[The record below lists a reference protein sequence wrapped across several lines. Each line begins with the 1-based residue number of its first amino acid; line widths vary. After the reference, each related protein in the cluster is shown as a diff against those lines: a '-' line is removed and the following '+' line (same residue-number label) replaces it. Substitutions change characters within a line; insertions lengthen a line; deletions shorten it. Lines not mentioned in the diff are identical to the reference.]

1 MKSFTNNENEIS
13 DKNYNTC
20 LILRLNYFMNISIK
34 LHNALNNDLNNKK
47 SEYKIE
53 KNADGFIIAYKNNRA
68 VHSKY
73 NIENECRRA
82 LEKINKNKNLLI
94 IYGYGLG
101 YIIKYLIENIENYFD
116 KKILE
121 SLKIIVVVEDD
132 YLFKYSYYN
141 IFNTNKKNI
150 FFIHTEDNIDYIN
163 KIVDYKNI
171 NGVSL
176 VLLPSLTK
184 EEKDKANKFYEEILN
199 NIEKEFSNI
208 WTNLYFENI
217 WTKNIILNSE
227 YINKSSD
234 ISVFKN
240 AFNGFNALLI
250 CPGPTL
256 INYIEKIK
264 THRKNLIIICVDT
277 SYSVLCK
284 NGIIPDFI
292 ITVDGGFFNSL
303 DFVCENKKFPYL
315 VMDIACHKIIPKIIY
330 DRTKIIRFT
339 STDNLGIVEYLKK
352 FTDLSSL
359 TTSSTVATTMIDF
372 AYYTNFDK
380 VLLIGFDNSYPY
392 YQRHI
397 KHALS
402 YEYMINKTSKLKTM
416 ESYYFDAIKN
426 NSNVNVYPPTEF
438 IFENQIEYFKELKN
452 KYSKMCIGRIKSDAI
467 DINSF
472 KEDIIENFL
481 EDKARE
487 KVLNI
492 AEKLYKIDKKGYIKK
507 AYIELKNILE
517 EFRNI
522 LINYK
527 KNNYNEI
534 INIIEKYKEKAP
546 ILKNILSA
554 VIIMSEKVEADIK
567 KRLDFLISESLKNVN
582 YFLTRINIIIDR
594 L

>member
-1 MKSFTNNENEIS
+1 
-13 DKNYNTC
+13 
-20 LILRLNYFMNISIK
+20 MNISIK
-34 LHNALNNDLNNKK
+34 LHNVLNNIENNKNG
-47 SEYKIE
+47 EYKIE
-53 KNADGFIIAYKNNRA
+53 KNKDGLIIAYKNNRA

-73 NIENECRRA
+73 NIENECKRA
-82 LEKINKNKNLLI
+82 LEKINKNKNLLV

-101 YIIKYLIENIENYFD
+101 YIIKYLLENIENYFN
-116 KKILE
+116 KKTLE
-121 SLKIIVVVEDD
+121 SLKIIAVVEDN

-141 IFNTNKKNI
+141 IFNTDKKNI
-150 FFIHTEDNIDYIN
+150 FFIHKEDNIDYVN
-163 KIVDYKNI
+163 KIIDYKTV
-171 NGVSL
+171 NGVNL
-176 VLLPSLTK
+176 ILLPSLSK
-184 EEKDKANKFYEEILN
+184 EEKDKADKFYKEILN

-208 WTNLYFENI
+208 FTDMYFENI
-217 WTKNIILNSE
+217 WTKNIIFNCE
-227 YINKSSD
+227 YIESSSD

-240 AFNGFNALLI
+240 AFKGFKALLI

-256 INYIEKIK
+256 INSIEKIK
-264 THRKNLIIICVDT
+264 INRENIIIICVDT

-303 DFVCENKKFPYL
+303 DFVCENKNFPYL
-315 VMDIACHKIIPKIIY
+315 ITDIACNKIIPKIIY

-339 STDNLGIVEYLKK
+339 SNSNLGIIEYLKK
-352 FTDLSSL
+352 FIDLYPL
-359 TTSSTVATTMIDF
+359 ITSSTVATTMIDF
-372 AYYTNFDK
+372 AYYTGFDK

-416 ESYYFDAIKN
+416 ESYYFEAIKN
-426 NSNVNVYPPTEF
+426 NSNISVYPPTEF
-438 IFENQIEYFKELKN
+438 IFESQIEYFKQIKD
-452 KYSKMCIGRIKSDAI
+452 KYKEMFIGRIKSDAVEI
-467 DINSF
+467 DYF

-492 AEKLYKIDKKGYIKK
+492 ANKLYKTNENCNIKE

-522 LINYK
+522 LINYD
-527 KNNYNEI
+527 KNDYNEI
-534 INIIEKYKEKAP
+534 INIIENYKEKAP

-554 VIIMSEKVEADIK
+554 AIIMSERGENDIK
-567 KRLDFLISESLKNVN
+567 KKADFLLSESLRNVN
-582 YFLTRINIIIDR
+582 YFLTRINIIIKR

>member
-1 MKSFTNNENEIS
+1 
-13 DKNYNTC
+13 
-20 LILRLNYFMNISIK
+20 MNISVK

-73 NIENECRRA
+73 NIENECKRA

-116 KKILE
+116 KKKLE

-141 IFNTNKKNI
+141 IFNTDKKNI

-217 WTKNIILNSE
+217 WTKNIILNSK

-303 DFVCENKKFPYL
+303 DFVCENKKIPYL
-315 VMDIACHKIIPKIIY
+315 VMDIACNNIIPKIIY

-339 STDNLGIVEYLKK
+339 STDNLGIIEYLKK
-352 FTDLSSL
+352 FSDISSL

-438 IFENQIEYFKELKN
+438 IFENQIEYFKELEN
-452 KYSKMCIGRIKSDAI
+452 KYSKMFIGRIKSDAI

-492 AEKLYKIDKKGYIKK
+492 SEKLYKIDEKIDIKK

-527 KNNYNEI
+527 KNDYNEI

-554 VIIMSEKVEADIK
+554 VIIMSERGKDDIK
-567 KRLDFLISESLKNVN
+567 KRLYFLISESLKNVN

>member
-1 MKSFTNNENEIS
+1 
-13 DKNYNTC
+13 
-20 LILRLNYFMNISIK
+20 MNISVK

-53 KNADGFIIAYKNNRA
+53 KNTDGFIIAYKNNRA

-73 NIENECRRA
+73 NIENECKRA
-82 LEKINKNKNLLI
+82 LEKINKNENLLI

-141 IFNTNKKNI
+141 IFNTDKKNI
-150 FFIHTEDNIDYIN
+150 FFIHTEDNVDYIN

-184 EEKDKANKFYEEILN
+184 EEKYKANKFYEEILN

-315 VMDIACHKIIPKIIY
+315 VMDIACNKIIPKIIY

-352 FTDLSSL
+352 FIDLSSL

-416 ESYYFDAIKN
+416 ESYYFDSIKN
-426 NSNVNVYPPTEF
+426 NSNINVYPPTEF

-452 KYSKMCIGRIKSDAI
+452 KYLKMFIGRIKSDAI

-492 AEKLYKIDKKGYIKK
+492 AEKLYKMDKKCDIKK

-527 KNNYNEI
+527 KNDYNEI

-554 VIIMSEKVEADIK
+554 VIIMSERVEADIK
-567 KRLDFLISESLKNVN
+567 KRLDFLISESLKNIN
-582 YFLTRINIIIDR
+582 YFLTRISIIIDR

>member
-1 MKSFTNNENEIS
+1 
-13 DKNYNTC
+13 
-20 LILRLNYFMNISIK
+20 MNISVK

-94 IYGYGLG
+94 IYGYGFG

-141 IFNTNKKNI
+141 IFNTDKKNI
-150 FFIHTEDNIDYIN
+150 FFIHAEDNIDYIN

-176 VLLPSLTK
+176 VLLSSLTK

-452 KYSKMCIGRIKSDAI
+452 KYSKMFIGRIKSDAI

-492 AEKLYKIDKKGYIKK
+492 AEKLYKIDKRSGIKK

>member
-1 MKSFTNNENEIS
+1 
-13 DKNYNTC
+13 
-20 LILRLNYFMNISIK
+20 MNISVK
-34 LHNALNNDLNNKK
+34 LHNALNNDLNKK

-53 KNADGFIIAYKNNRA
+53 KNTDGFIIAYKNNRA

-141 IFNTNKKNI
+141 IFNTDKKNI
-150 FFIHTEDNIDYIN
+150 FFIHAEDNIDYIN

-199 NIEKEFSNI
+199 NIEKAFSNI

-240 AFNGFNALLI
+240 AFKGFNALLI

-315 VMDIACHKIIPKIIY
+315 VMDIACNKIIPKIIY

-339 STDNLGIVEYLKK
+339 STDNLGIIEYLKK

-372 AYYTNFDK
+372 SYYTNFDK

-426 NSNVNVYPPTEF
+426 NSNINVYPPTEF

-452 KYSKMCIGRIKSDAI
+452 KYSKMFIGIIKSDAI

-492 AEKLYKIDKKGYIKK
+492 AEKLYKIDKKDDIKK

-527 KNNYNEI
+527 KNDYNEI

-554 VIIMSEKVEADIK
+554 IIIMSERGKDDIK
-567 KRLDFLISESLKNVN
+567 KRLDFLISESLKNIN
-582 YFLTRINIIIDR
+582 YFLTRISIIIDR

>member
-1 MKSFTNNENEIS
+1 
-13 DKNYNTC
+13 
-20 LILRLNYFMNISIK
+20 MNISVK

-141 IFNTNKKNI
+141 IFNTDKKNI
-150 FFIHTEDNIDYIN
+150 FFIHAEDNIDYIN

-199 NIEKEFSNI
+199 NIEKAFSNI

-240 AFNGFNALLI
+240 AFKGFNALLI

-315 VMDIACHKIIPKIIY
+315 VMDIACNKIIPKIIY

-339 STDNLGIVEYLKK
+339 STENLGIIEYLKK

-372 AYYTNFDK
+372 AYYTNFEK

-426 NSNVNVYPPTEF
+426 NSNINVYPPTEF

-452 KYSKMCIGRIKSDAI
+452 KYSKMFIGIIKSDAI

-492 AEKLYKIDKKGYIKK
+492 AEKLYKIDKKDDIKK

-527 KNNYNEI
+527 KNDYNEI

-554 VIIMSEKVEADIK
+554 IIIMSERGKDDIK
-567 KRLDFLISESLKNVN
+567 KRLDFLLSESLKNVN

>member
-1 MKSFTNNENEIS
+1 
-13 DKNYNTC
+13 
-20 LILRLNYFMNISIK
+20 MNISVK

-53 KNADGFIIAYKNNRA
+53 KNVDGFIIAYKNNRA

-73 NIENECRRA
+73 NIENECKRA
-82 LEKINKNKNLLI
+82 LEKINKNKNLII

-141 IFNTNKKNI
+141 IFNTDKKNI
-150 FFIHTEDNIDYIN
+150 FFIHAEDNIDYIN

-176 VLLPSLTK
+176 VLLSSLTK

-240 AFNGFNALLI
+240 AFKGFNALLI

-303 DFVCENKKFPYL
+303 DFVCENKQFPYL
-315 VMDIACHKIIPKIIY
+315 VMDIACNKIIPKIIY

-339 STDNLGIVEYLKK
+339 STDNLGIIEYLKK

-426 NSNVNVYPPTEF
+426 NSNINVYPPTEF

-452 KYSKMCIGRIKSDAI
+452 IYSKMFIGRIKSDAI

-492 AEKLYKIDKKGYIKK
+492 AEKLYKIDEKIDIKK

-527 KNNYNEI
+527 KNDYNEI
-534 INIIEKYKEKAP
+534 INIIEKYEEKAP

-554 VIIMSEKVEADIK
+554 VIIMSERGKDDIK
-567 KRLDFLISESLKNVN
+567 KRLDFLISESLKNIN

>member
-1 MKSFTNNENEIS
+1 
-13 DKNYNTC
+13 
-20 LILRLNYFMNISIK
+20 MNISVK
-34 LHNALNNDLNNKK
+34 LHSALNNDFNNKK

-53 KNADGFIIAYKNNRA
+53 KNTDGFIIAYKNNRA

-73 NIENECRRA
+73 NIENECKRT

-101 YIIKYLIENIENYFD
+101 YIIKYLIENIKNYFD

-141 IFNTNKKNI
+141 IFNTDKKNI
-150 FFIHTEDNIDYIN
+150 FFIYAEDNIDYIN

-234 ISVFKN
+234 ISIFKN

-315 VMDIACHKIIPKIIY
+315 VMDIACNKIIPKIIY

-339 STDNLGIVEYLKK
+339 STDNLGIIEYLKK

-402 YEYMINKTSKLKTM
+402 YEYMINKTRKLKTM
-416 ESYYFDAIKN
+416 ESYYFEAIKN
-426 NSNVNVYPPTEF
+426 NSNINVYPPTEF

-452 KYSKMCIGRIKSDAI
+452 KYLKMFIGRIKSDAI

-492 AEKLYKIDKKGYIKK
+492 AEKLYKMDKKCDIKK

-527 KNNYNEI
+527 KNDYNEI

-554 VIIMSEKVEADIK
+554 VIIMSERVEADIK
-567 KRLDFLISESLKNVN
+567 KRLDFLISESLKNIN
-582 YFLTRINIIIDR
+582 YFLTRISIIIDR

>member
-1 MKSFTNNENEIS
+1 
-13 DKNYNTC
+13 
-20 LILRLNYFMNISIK
+20 MNISVK

-82 LEKINKNKNLLI
+82 LERINKNKNLLI

-141 IFNTNKKNI
+141 IFNTDKKNI
-150 FFIHTEDNIDYIN
+150 FFIHTEDNVDYIN

-184 EEKDKANKFYEEILN
+184 EEKYKANKFYEEILN

-315 VMDIACHKIIPKIIY
+315 VMDIACNKIIPKIIY

-352 FTDLSSL
+352 FTDISSL

-416 ESYYFDAIKN
+416 ESYYFDSIKN
-426 NSNVNVYPPTEF
+426 NSNINVYPPTEF

-452 KYSKMCIGRIKSDAI
+452 KYLKMFIGRIKSDAI

-492 AEKLYKIDKKGYIKK
+492 AEKLYKMDKKCDIKK

-527 KNNYNEI
+527 KNDYNEI

-554 VIIMSEKVEADIK
+554 VIIMSERVEADIK
-567 KRLDFLISESLKNVN
+567 KRLDFLISESLKNIN
-582 YFLTRINIIIDR
+582 YFLTRISIIIDR

>member
-1 MKSFTNNENEIS
+1 
-13 DKNYNTC
+13 
-20 LILRLNYFMNISIK
+20 MNISVK
-34 LHNALNNDLNNKK
+34 LHNALNKDFNNKK

-116 KKILE
+116 KKNLE

>member
-1 MKSFTNNENEIS
+1 
-13 DKNYNTC
+13 
-20 LILRLNYFMNISIK
+20 MNISVK

-53 KNADGFIIAYKNNRA
+53 KNAYGFIIAYKNNRA

-73 NIENECRRA
+73 NIENECKRA

-94 IYGYGLG
+94 VYGYGLG

-141 IFNTNKKNI
+141 IFNTDKKNI
-150 FFIHTEDNIDYIN
+150 FFIHAEDNIDYIN

-176 VLLPSLTK
+176 VFLSSLTK

-240 AFNGFNALLI
+240 AFKGFNALLI

-303 DFVCENKKFPYL
+303 DFVCENKKFSYL
-315 VMDIACHKIIPKIIY
+315 VMDIACNKIIPKIIY

-339 STDNLGIVEYLKK
+339 STDNLGIIEYLKK
-352 FTDLSSL
+352 FTDISSL

-426 NSNVNVYPPTEF
+426 NSNINVYPPTEF

-492 AEKLYKIDKKGYIKK
+492 AEKLYKIDKKDDIKK
-507 AYIELKNILE
+507 DYIELKNILE

-527 KNNYNEI
+527 KNDYNEI

-554 VIIMSEKVEADIK
+554 VIIMSERVEDDIK
-567 KRLDFLISESLKNVN
+567 KRLDFLISESLKNIN

>member
-1 MKSFTNNENEIS
+1 
-13 DKNYNTC
+13 
-20 LILRLNYFMNISIK
+20 MNISVK

-73 NIENECRRA
+73 NIENECKRA

-141 IFNTNKKNI
+141 IFNTDKKNI
-150 FFIHTEDNIDYIN
+150 FFIYAEDNIDYIN

-171 NGVSL
+171 NGVSF

-217 WTKNIILNSE
+217 WAKNIILNSE

-240 AFNGFNALLI
+240 AFKGFKALLI

-315 VMDIACHKIIPKIIY
+315 VMDIACNKIIPKIIY
-330 DRTKIIRFT
+330 DITKIIRFT
-339 STDNLGIVEYLKK
+339 STDNLGIIEYLKK

-359 TTSSTVATTMIDF
+359 TTSSTVATTMINF

-426 NSNVNVYPPTEF
+426 NSNINVYPPTEF

-452 KYSKMCIGRIKSDAI
+452 KYLKMFIGRIKSDAI

-487 KVLNI
+487 KFLSI
-492 AEKLYKIDKKGYIKK
+492 AEKLYKIDKKDDIKK

-527 KNNYNEI
+527 KNDYNEI

-554 VIIMSEKVEADIK
+554 VIIMSEKGKYDIK

>member
-1 MKSFTNNENEIS
+1 
-13 DKNYNTC
+13 
-20 LILRLNYFMNISIK
+20 MNISIK

-141 IFNTNKKNI
+141 IFNTDKKNI
-150 FFIHTEDNIDYIN
+150 FFIYAEDNIDYIN

-176 VLLPSLTK
+176 VLLSSLTK

-199 NIEKEFSNI
+199 NIEKAFSNI

-315 VMDIACHKIIPKIIY
+315 VMDIACNKIIPKIIY

-339 STDNLGIVEYLKK
+339 STDNLGIIEYLKK

-426 NSNVNVYPPTEF
+426 NSNINVYPPTEF

-452 KYSKMCIGRIKSDAI
+452 IYSKMFIGRIKSDAI

-492 AEKLYKIDKKGYIKK
+492 AEKLYKIDEKIDIKK

-527 KNNYNEI
+527 KNDYNEI
-534 INIIEKYKEKAP
+534 INIIEKYEEKAP

-554 VIIMSEKVEADIK
+554 VIIMSERGKDDIK
-567 KRLDFLISESLKNVN
+567 KRLDFLISESLKNIN

>member
-1 MKSFTNNENEIS
+1 
-13 DKNYNTC
+13 
-20 LILRLNYFMNISIK
+20 MNISVK

-73 NIENECRRA
+73 NIENECKRA

-132 YLFKYSYYN
+132 YLFKYSFYN
-141 IFNTNKKNI
+141 IFNTDKKNI
-150 FFIHTEDNIDYIN
+150 FFIHVEDNIDYIN

-227 YINKSSD
+227 YINKSFD

-303 DFVCENKKFPYL
+303 DFVCENKKFSYL
-315 VMDIACHKIIPKIIY
+315 VMDIACNKIIPKIIY

-339 STDNLGIVEYLKK
+339 STDNLGIIEYLKK

-416 ESYYFDAIKN
+416 ESYYFDSIKN
-426 NSNVNVYPPTEF
+426 NSNINVYPPTEF

-492 AEKLYKIDKKGYIKK
+492 AEKLYKIDKKDDIKK

-527 KNNYNEI
+527 KNDYNEI
-534 INIIEKYKEKAP
+534 INIIEKYEEKAP

-554 VIIMSEKVEADIK
+554 VIIMSERVEADIK
-567 KRLDFLISESLKNVN
+567 KRLDFLLFESLKNVN

>member
-1 MKSFTNNENEIS
+1 
-13 DKNYNTC
+13 
-20 LILRLNYFMNISIK
+20 MNISVK

-53 KNADGFIIAYKNNRA
+53 KNTDGFIIAYKNNRA

-73 NIENECRRA
+73 NIENECKRA

-141 IFNTNKKNI
+141 IFNTDKKNI
-150 FFIHTEDNIDYIN
+150 FFIHTEDNVDYIN

-184 EEKDKANKFYEEILN
+184 EEKYKANKFYEEILN

-315 VMDIACHKIIPKIIY
+315 VMDIACNKIIPKIIY

-352 FTDLSSL
+352 FIDLSSL

-416 ESYYFDAIKN
+416 ESYYFDSIKN
-426 NSNVNVYPPTEF
+426 NSNINVYPPTEF

-452 KYSKMCIGRIKSDAI
+452 KYLKMFIGRIKSDAI

-492 AEKLYKIDKKGYIKK
+492 AEKLYKMDKKCDIKK

-527 KNNYNEI
+527 KNDYNEI

-554 VIIMSEKVEADIK
+554 VIIMSERVEADIK
-567 KRLDFLISESLKNVN
+567 KRLDFLISESLKNIN
-582 YFLTRINIIIDR
+582 YFLTRISIIIDR